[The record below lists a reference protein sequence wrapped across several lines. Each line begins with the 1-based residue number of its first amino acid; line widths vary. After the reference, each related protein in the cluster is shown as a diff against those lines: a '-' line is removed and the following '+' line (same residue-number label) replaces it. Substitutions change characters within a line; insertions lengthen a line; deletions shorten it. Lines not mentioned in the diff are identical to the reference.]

1 MAKSSSAKKK
11 SSSNPATKKST
22 ASNGSAKSNGM
33 EKDPAEEQMKLFEH
47 GLKDMYWVEK
57 SLTRSIPKMIKKA
70 SSEELVSALEEHLD
84 VTEKQVEKLEKV
96 FQAIGKT
103 ARAKKCIGMEGIL
116 KEGEEIME
124 EFNGPVIDSAIIAA
138 AQKVEHYEMSSYI
151 SMITL
156 AEKMGMNREAQILQQ
171 VLEEEME
178 ADQLLRT
185 LAASLAEEEA

>member
-1 MAKSSSAKKK
+1 MAKTSSAKKK
-11 SSSNPATKKST
+11 SNSGAAKKSKTSNGATKT
-22 ASNGSAKSNGM
+22 NEM

-70 SSEELVSALEEHLD
+70 ESEELQSALEEHLT
-84 VTEKQVEKLEKV
+84 VTKKQVEKLEKV
-96 FQAIGKT
+96 FQSIGKT
-103 ARAKKCIGMEGIL
+103 ARAKKCTGMEGIL

-124 EFNGPVIDSAIIAA
+124 EFDGPVIDSAIIAA

-156 AEKMGMNREAQILQQ
+156 AETMGMSREAQILQQ

-178 ADQLLRT
+178 ADETLTT
-185 LAASLAEEEA
+185 LAASLSQEVA

>member
-11 SSSNPATKKST
+11 STSGPAAKKSK
-22 ASNGSAKSNGM
+22 ASNGASKANGM

-57 SLTRSIPKMIKKA
+57 SLTRAIPKMIKKA
-70 SSEELVSALEEHLD
+70 SSEELVSALEEHLT
-84 VTEKQVEKLEKV
+84 VTERQVEKLEKV

-103 ARAKKCIGMEGIL
+103 ARAKKCTGMEGIL

-124 EFNGPVIDSAIIAA
+124 EFNGPVIDSAIITA

-156 AEKMGMNREAQILQQ
+156 AETMGMDREAQILQQ

-178 ADQLLRT
+178 ADEILT
-185 LAASLAEEEA
+185 KLAVSLSQEVA